1 MVQCQW
7 MIRHL
12 AQSMSK
18 PTLKAWT
25 ELRHLVQYLL
35 GCTEFG
41 LMMHYRSDFDGSD
54 FLLKTFTDLQIQI
67 GHQTRV
73 HVRVFLHVAV

>member
-1 MVQCQW
+1 

-25 ELRHLVQYLL
+25 ELRHFVQYLL
-35 GCTEFG
+35 GCTGYG

-54 FLLKTFTDLQIQI
+54 FLLKTYTDSDLT
-67 GHQTRV
+67 GHLTRA
-73 HVRVFLHVAV
+73 HARVFLLVVL